1 MCRQPWRSGGPRAP
15 FWTGRLPGYQPLST
29 LWPPGVAHPTARGCP
44 GRRRRAGRRRGCQHG
59 QVPDNAPDPAQ
70 LPAVDREAL
79 AALRRTYLR
88 GRLDVAD
95 LAADPFTQFSRW
107 LAEALGVGLPEPN
120 AMVFATADADGQP
133 SARTVLL
140 KDVDDRGFVLYTNYG
155 SRKGRE
161 ASANPRASLVFPW
174 FPMERQVVVVG
185 AVEQVSREES
195 AAYFHSRPRESQ
207 LGAWASPQ
215 STPIASRQELEDR
228 LAELAERWPE
238 GTEVPLPEHWGGL
251 RVVPAT
257 VEFWQGGPA
266 RLHDRLRYERSDD
279 GWSVRRLAP

>member
-1 MCRQPWRSGGPRAP
+1 MP

-29 LWPPGVAHPTARGCP
+29 LWPAVWPTPQHGDLEP
-44 GRRRRAGRRRGCQHG
+44 PRRRAVRVAGWDDGA
-59 QVPDNAPDPAQ
+59 VPDTSPTQPDPAQ
-70 LPAVDREAL
+70 PDPAPRESDVPTLDREAL

-107 LAEALGVGLPEPN
+107 LAEAVAVGLPEPN
-120 AMVFATADADGQP
+120 AMVFATADAEGQP

-140 KDVDDRGFVLYTNYG
+140 KDVDARGFVLYTNYG
-155 SRKGRE
+155 SRKGQE
-161 ASANPRASLVFPW
+161 AAANPRASLVFPW

-185 AVEQVSREES
+185 AVERVSPEES
-195 AAYFHSRPRESQ
+195 AAYFHSRPHASQ

-215 STPIASRQELEDR
+215 STPIGSRQELEDR

-238 GTEVPLPEHWGGL
+238 GSEVPLPEHWGGL

-266 RLHDRLRYERSDD
+266 RLHDRLRYARSDD
-279 GWSVRRLAP
+279 GWSVERLAP